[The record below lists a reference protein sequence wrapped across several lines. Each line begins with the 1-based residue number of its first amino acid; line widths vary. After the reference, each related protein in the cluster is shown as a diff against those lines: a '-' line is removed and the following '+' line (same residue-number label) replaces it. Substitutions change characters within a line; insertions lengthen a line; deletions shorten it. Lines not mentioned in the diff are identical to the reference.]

1 MYLPINAHLLKDA
14 SYQSGYPFLTS
25 NISPPSIACGYRFTN
40 YLFICPSHSPLPL
53 YSPHFSQPTMALKLV
68 EVVNDDEFNDIVR
81 CEFDSYE
88 TPVCKL
94 KDLFFPIKGEPTAE
108 NRDAAI
114 KEAIARQTLWHRSDP
129 SSLWIKV
136 VDQENGKVA
145 GAACWHIYDAN
156 PFAEPAEGECDWW
169 PAGERRD
176 MANTL
181 MGQFLTPR
189 MTWMA
194 KPHVRK

>member
-1 MYLPINAHLLKDA
+1 
-14 SYQSGYPFLTS
+14 
-25 NISPPSIACGYRFTN
+25 
-40 YLFICPSHSPLPL
+40 
-53 YSPHFSQPTMALKLV
+53 MALKLV
-68 EVVNDDEFNDIVR
+68 EVVTDDEFNDIVR
-81 CEFDSYE
+81 CEFDSYD

-94 KDLFFPIKGEPTAE
+94 KDLFFPIKGEATAE
-108 NRDAAI
+108 NRDI
-114 KEAIARQTLWHRSDP
+114 AIAEATKRQTLWHRSDP

-136 VDQENGKVA
+136 VDEENGKVA

-169 PAGERRD
+169 PAGEHRD

-181 MGQFLTPR
+181 MGQFMTPR